1 MSPLVGLGL
10 SLALV
15 IGGYVLAQHLEQ
27 RERLRSFLDGFVLVM
42 VAGLCLLFILPHAF
56 SALGGWAVGLMALG
70 FLVPTLSE
78 RFLHRHEGEGP
89 PVFLTVALFALGA
102 HCALDGAVLAES
114 GAHAHGAHDH
124 AHGHEANEMAAML
137 AILVHRLP
145 VGLFLGSTVR
155 QLAGKRWGLVA
166 LAVVL
171 GSTVGGHVLHEVLEA
186 WAQATS
192 AGVLNALLAGGLLHV
207 VVGHGADSPKHQA
220 AARQSSALGALLA
233 AALFLVVPLE
243 LPQPLRVSLVT
254 AYHLFCESAPAI
266 LLGFLGAGLLSLV
279 SQHKLAS
286 FMTGKTALGS
296 AARGVVFGLP
306 IPICSCGVVPL
317 YRGLML
323 RGVPAAAAVA
333 FLIATPELGL
343 DSIFL
348 SFPLLGWKITALRFA
363 SAVVLAL
370 VAGSA
375 VAWLTRK
382 DAPVPPDPVES
393 GRFLA
398 ASATPARVRVWR
410 TFVESLDEL
419 GPWMVAGIAVAAAIY
434 PLLDEATV
442 AGVPSAAQ
450 VPLFSLIS
458 APIYL
463 CAASATPVASVLLAK
478 GVALGAVITFLLT
491 GPATNITTYGALRGF
506 HGRKTTLLL
515 LGVILSATIAL
526 GLVLNLV
533 VLPLPALKVGA
544 EHQPHAL
551 QLASASL
558 FVAFLVYSLF
568 RQGPRGCLQRLG
580 IGHTHAEHDH
590 GDRAGGHA
598 HDHAHEGGH
607 DHAHAR
613 EPEPKAGGCCSG
625 IATCASEPAPPAPA
639 APETAPHSHEHEHE
653 HGRGGE

>member
-27 RERLRSFLDGFVLVM
+27 RERLRGFLDGFVLVM

-56 SALGGWAVGLMALG
+56 EALRGWAVVLMALG

-89 PVFLTVALFALGA
+89 PIFLAIALFALGA
-102 HCALDGAVLAES
+102 HCALDGAVIAES
-114 GAHAHGAHDH
+114 GAHAHGHAGHAHDH
-124 AHGHEANEMAAML
+124 AGHGNEVAALL

-155 QLAGKRWGLVA
+155 QLAGARWGLVA
-166 LAVVL
+166 LGVVV
-171 GSTVGGHVLHEVLEA
+171 GSTLAGHGAHEVLEV
-186 WAQATS
+186 WAGGTS

-220 AARQSSALGALLA
+220 AARRSSAMGAVLA
-233 AALFLVVPLE
+233 ATLFLVVPLE

-279 SQHKLAS
+279 SQQTLAS
-286 FMTGKTALGS
+286 YMTGKTALGS
-296 AARGVVFGLP
+296 AARGVLFGLP

-363 SAVVLAL
+363 AAVFLAL

-375 VAWLTRK
+375 VAWLTRA
-382 DAPVPPDPVES
+382 DPPIAPDPVAS

-398 ASATPARVRVWR
+398 AEAPPARVRVWR

-463 CAASATPVASVLLAK
+463 CASSATPVASVLLAK

-491 GPATNITTYGALRGF
+491 GPATNVTTYGALRGF

-533 VLPLPALKVGA
+533 VLPLPELQVGGG
-544 EHQPHAL
+544 HQPHPL
-551 QLASASL
+551 QLAAAGL

-590 GDRAGGHA
+590 GDHAGHSHDHAHGQDGA
-598 HDHAHEGGH
+598 HDHA
-607 DHAHAR
+607 R
-613 EPEPKAGGCCSG
+613 EAEPASGCCG
-625 IATCASEPAPPAPA
+625 AIATCESEP
-639 APETAPHSHEHEHE
+639 APHSHEHEHE
-653 HGRGGE
+653 HEHEH